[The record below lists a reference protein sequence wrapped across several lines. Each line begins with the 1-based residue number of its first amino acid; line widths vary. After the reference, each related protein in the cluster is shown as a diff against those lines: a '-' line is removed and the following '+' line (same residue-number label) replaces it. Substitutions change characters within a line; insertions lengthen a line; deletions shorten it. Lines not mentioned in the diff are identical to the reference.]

1 MANYAGIDYSCGS
14 GANQDNETGIRY
26 GVIAIN
32 SLASHIW
39 DDIENIYQSSCPH
52 CYTDLPDEFSVD
64 LANEDLD
71 CPFCGKLVTDESQW
85 PEEPSGKA
93 WKGDSDYQL
102 EFTELYCFV
111 TKAPVAIKATFCSPC
126 MPGAGDLDSPNP
138 DGILTYALDPSFFDE
153 YSPMPYEQSD
163 LIEVSSLA
171 PKYDWTNRLQ
181 GRNP

>member
-14 GANQDNETGIRY
+14 GANQDTETGIRY

-32 SLASHIW
+32 SLSSNVW
-39 DDIENIYQSSCPH
+39 DDIENIYIQSCPN
-52 CYTDLPDEFSVD
+52 CGDELNEQFKLD

-71 CPFCGKLVTDESQW
+71 CPSCGKNMSEDDSW

-93 WKGDSDYQL
+93 WKGDSAYNL

-111 TKAPVAIKATFCSPC
+111 TKAPVAIKATYCSPC

-153 YSPMPYEQSD
+153 YSPMSYEQSD